1 VIKRERDRVRRHA
14 AVIAVAQ
21 RSTPGEDDEAGRWDA
36 LRRWRG
42 DEACAIPSDAS
53 AWLSDSDVVANRAN
67 PVLRPRRNLAS
78 QLESIANF
86 DD

>member
-1 VIKRERDRVRRHA
+1 MTKAERDRVRRHA
-14 AVIAVAQ
+14 AVIAVGFVA
-21 RSTPGEDDEAGRWDA
+21 TPEDDDGERWDA
-36 LRRWRG
+36 LGRWRG
-42 DEACAIPSDAS
+42 DEACAIPSD

>member
-1 VIKRERDRVRRHA
+1 MIKRERDRVRRHA

-21 RSTPGEDDEAGRWDA
+21 QSKPEEDDEAGRWDA

-42 DEACAIPSDAS
+42 DEDCAIPSDAS

-67 PVLRPRRNLAS
+67 PVVRPR
-78 QLESIANF
+78 
-86 DD
+86 

>member
-1 VIKRERDRVRRHA
+1 MTKQERDRVRRHA
-14 AVIAVAQ
+14 AMIAVAQ
-21 RSTPGEDDEAGRWDA
+21 RPGPEDDDRERWDA
-36 LRRWRG
+36 LGRWRG